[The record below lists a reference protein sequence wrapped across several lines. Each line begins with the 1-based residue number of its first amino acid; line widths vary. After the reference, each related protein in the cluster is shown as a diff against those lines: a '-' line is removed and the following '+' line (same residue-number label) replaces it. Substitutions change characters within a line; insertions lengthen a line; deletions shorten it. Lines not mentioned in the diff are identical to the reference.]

1 MYINIFYISR
11 HQEQRPPKARDF
23 GVLHCPWKLN
33 LYQGWQM
40 QGQRSCSVKSLVVDC
55 FLCKY
60 TTGYFC
66 WSMKLWTSKWMKIIH
81 KPSMMQISH
90 TKNKTWNLFVMPLGG
105 SSSVKTPFS
114 SRKASAMNNF
124 SRSRCCSSALSK
136 ALSNDGWWWNIASL

>member
-1 MYINIFYISR
+1 MYINTFYISR

-23 GVLHCPWKLN
+23 GVLHCQRKLN

-40 QGQRSCSVKSLVVDC
+40 QGHTSCSVKSLVVDS

-81 KPSMMQISH
+81 KPSMMQTSH
-90 TKNKTWNLFVMPLGG
+90 KKNAWSLFVMPLGG